1 MPGWTQT
8 EMALK
13 AGWLALVGALVLAIA
28 AFGAVQTIRLEG
40 LKVWPLSIEGWK
52 PKAEARQAQIDAML
66 EAQALAAEVARAR
79 RLERE
84 SQYRDIAERIDENAQ
99 AELEGSLR
107 AADRFIAAGGVRA
120 EANRSVRCSTGTSAE
135 DHRAEDPAGT
145 RRAPQ
150 LDAAE
155 TAPLEEQAGQA
166 ARAAQDDFVLV
177 STADVRICTVNTV
190 KAEAGAALA
199 NQLQALGKND

>member
-52 PKAEARQAQIDAML
+52 PLAEARQAQIDDIM
-66 EAQALAAEVARAR
+66 EAQALAAEIARAR

-84 SQYRDIAERIDENAQ
+84 SQYRDIAERIDQNAQ
-99 AELEGSLR
+99 ADLDGSLR
-107 AADRFIAAGGVRA
+107 AADRFIAAGGMRA
-120 EANRSVRCSTGTSAE
+120 EANRSVRCSTGTGAE

-150 LDAAE
+150 LDAA
-155 TAPLEEQAGQA
+155 PS
-166 ARAAQDDFVLV
+166 AQPQPQPAEGLVLV
-177 STADVRICTVNTV
+177 SPADVRICTVNTV
-190 KAEAGAALA
+190 KAEAGHELA
-199 NQLQALGKND
+199 TQLQEASAAKAD

>member
-13 AGWLALVGALVLAIA
+13 AGWLALIGALVLAIA

-52 PKAEARQAQIDAML
+52 PRAEAGERLIADIMVAQ
-66 EAQALAAEVARAR
+66 ELAEQMARSQ
-79 RLERE
+79 RLETE
-84 SQYRDIAERIDENAQ
+84 SEYRGIAERIDHNAQ
-99 AELEGSLR
+99 ADLDGSLR
-107 AADRFIAAGGVRA
+107 AADRFIAAGGMRA
-120 EANRSVRCSTGTSAE
+120 EAGRSAPCRARTAAG

-150 LDAAE
+150 LDASPSVQPDPQPQPE
-155 TAPLEEQAGQA
+155 GL
-166 ARAAQDDFVLV
+166 VLI
-177 STADVRICTVNTV
+177 SPADVRICTVNTV
-190 KAEAGAALA
+190 KAEAGHQLA
-199 NQLQALGKND
+199 TQLQEASAAKAD

>member
-13 AGWLALVGALVLAIA
+13 AGWLALVGALVLAIGV
-28 AFGAVQTIRLEG
+28 FGAVQTVRLEG

-66 EAQALAAEVARAR
+66 LAQLLAAEEAKAARLAK
-79 RLERE
+79 E
-84 SQYRDIAERIDENAQ
+84 SQYRDIAERIDEDAKT
-99 AELEGSLR
+99 ELDGSLR
-107 AADRFIAAGGVRA
+107 AADRFIAAGGMRA
-120 EANRSVRCSTGTSAE
+120 EAGRSVRCSTGTAAG

-150 LDAAE
+150 LDAA
-155 TAPLEEQAGQA
+155 PS
-166 ARAAQDDFVLV
+166 AQPDTIAQPQPEGLVLI
-177 STADVRICTVNTV
+177 SPADVRICTVNTV
-190 KAEAGAALA
+190 KAEAGHELA
-199 NQLQALGKND
+199 TQLQEASTTKAD

>member
-40 LKVWPLSIEGWK
+40 LKVWPLSVEGWK
-52 PKAEARQAQIDAML
+52 PRAEASERLVADIMIAQDLAEEMAKAERRAQ
-66 EAQALAAEVARAR
+66 EQR
-79 RLERE
+79 
-84 SQYRDIAERIDENAQ
+84 YRDIAERIEDNAQ
-99 AELEGSLR
+99 ADLDGSLR
-107 AADRFIAAGGVRA
+107 AADRFIAAGGMRA
-120 EANRSVRCSTGTSAE
+120 EAGRSAPCRAGTAAS

-150 LDAAE
+150 LDAA
-155 TAPLEEQAGQA
+155 TG
-166 ARAAQDDFVLV
+166 AQPDAQPQPEGLVLI
-177 STADVRICTVNTV
+177 SPADVRICTVNTV
-190 KAEAGAALA
+190 KADAGHQLA
-199 NQLQALGKND
+199 TQLQEASAPKAD

>member
-13 AGWLALVGALVLAIA
+13 AGWLALIGALVIAIA

-52 PKAEARQAQIDAML
+52 PKAEARHAQIDAML
-66 EAQALAAEVARAR
+66 KAQALAAEVAKSR
-79 RLERE
+79 RLAQE
-84 SQYRDIAERIDENAQ
+84 SQYRDIAERIDDNAKTD
-99 AELEGSLR
+99 LDGSLR
-107 AADRFIAAGGVRA
+107 AADRFIAAGGMRA
-120 EANRSVRCSTGTSAE
+120 EAGRSVRCSTGTAAG

-150 LDAAE
+150 LDAA
-155 TAPLEEQAGQA
+155 PS
-166 ARAAQDDFVLV
+166 AQPDTIAQPQPEGLVLI
-177 STADVRICTVNTV
+177 SPADVRICTVNTV
-190 KAEAGAALA
+190 KAEAGHELA
-199 NQLQALGKND
+199 TQLQEASAAKAD